1 MFLKKIQACGFK
13 SFADK
18 VNIPFDQGITGIVG
32 PNGSGKSNVIDAV
45 RWVMGEQN
53 AKNLRGKVA
62 TDIIFSGSANRKP
75 LGMAEVTLTFDNAD
89 DSAFCPPEYRH
100 EPEVSL
106 TRRLYIDGQ
115 REYLINRK
123 PCRLKDI
130 VSFFSTTGL
139 GGKSY
144 SMIQQGQVDRILNA
158 KPEEIRIIL
167 EEAAGTYV
175 YKKRRDEAVKK
186 LDQTQENLS
195 RIEDLV
201 GELARQKDTLQ
212 TQMEKAK
219 SWKEFTENL
228 RSSELSLFAHNFHF
242 YNDQLI
248 SFQKEINTEATK
260 EAELSAQMIALEAE
274 QLELQSA
281 LDAADPGIEGL
292 RESVAIIREQIAR
305 AESVISSTDGKV
317 STKKER
323 LTELE
328 TEIGEDSESLSV
340 VEKQFQAAQDELST
354 AKQKA
359 EELNEQI
366 ESFQDQL
373 DAVDEEAM
381 VYTSRIEDYEDE
393 LQNISRLLE
402 SNTLRCEA
410 ISRERDQIDRDI
422 NEWQQRIEDLSKD
435 LSEHKLNLS
444 NIEGQASVMQEG
456 LDVELS
462 TRDELISSIRERKE
476 RLKEL
481 SNQKDEF
488 KEAYFDTRARY
499 TSAQE
504 VLSTASDIS
513 AALETLKSEAP
524 NATCLS
530 TGLLTD
536 YISFKEEAH
545 ELPPHARATIE
556 NWTERLLIDRLDELN
571 ELIRLTHKF
580 DLGGFPV
587 SVLSNWETPDEQALS
602 EWVAKTEAEPLKNYL
617 KVSKEHSC
625 LDKIFSRLYFVSGL
639 QLSEN
644 EVKNLPRGVI
654 VFTSQGL
661 QFSSNE
667 EFIVGLS
674 PNSKGILSRK
684 TELEELGVELK
695 AKEAELASTQ
705 SELDQL
711 QLQHSTDELELKE
724 LEDKLQEQ
732 NHEVLEIS
740 KALSSSKQL
749 VEHKA
754 ELHKNAT
761 DQLEKLE
768 QQDRKLIAEL
778 SEQGQA
784 RLSHDDERQ
793 RIKAEL
799 AEIKEES
806 QDTEERRAEVFRLH
820 DSRKIELVK
829 SETRAQ
835 ALQEGFERTSS
846 QLERIQTTLTRRY
859 DEKSR
864 IDLEVEEIQTN
875 YQTSMSEMEDL
886 LQRRENLEA
895 ELTEKR
901 EENSGILESLRASD
915 LKLKKIRDEY
925 SAIEKFI
932 SKRNVEMERLKVA
945 IESIDEQAEEKYH
958 LKIAEHEFEKDPD
971 FNSTN
976 VARQVSKLRNKIEG
990 LGAINMI
997 AIEEYDELMERLEFI
1012 TAQREEVFN
1021 SINLLEDALEEIEE
1035 TSKNKFINTYN
1046 TINKEFSSLFPVL
1059 FPGGEA
1065 HLNLTSPEDPLNA
1078 GVEIIARLPGK
1089 KPQRMTL
1096 LSGGEKALTAIS
1108 LIFSLL
1114 KTKPTPFC
1122 FLDEVDAPLDEANV
1136 GRYNRVLEILAEK
1149 FQFIVI
1155 THNRRTMEVLD
1166 TLYGVTM
1173 QEPGVS
1179 KIVGVDMKKDIPKHL
1194 QKAFKE
1200 RQEEERA
1207 GASASAVH

>member
-62 TDIIFSGSANRKP
+62 TDIIFSGSANRKS
-75 LGMAEVTLTFDNAD
+75 LGMAEVTLTFDNTD
-89 DSAFCPPEYRH
+89 ESAFCPAEYRH
-100 EPEVSL
+100 EPEISL

-158 KPEEIRIIL
+158 KPEEIRVVL
-167 EEAAGTYV
+167 EEAAGTVV

-186 LDQTQENLS
+186 LGQTQENLS

-201 GELARQKDTLQ
+201 GELERQQETLQ

-228 RSSELSLFAHNFHF
+228 RSLELSLFAHNFHF
-242 YNDQLI
+242 YNDQLVA
-248 SFQKEINTEATK
+248 FQKEIDDEIKK
-260 EAELSAQMIALEAE
+260 EVELSAKMAQLEAE
-274 QLELQSA
+274 QLELQAA
-281 LDAADPGIEGL
+281 LDAADPNIEGL
-292 RESVAIIREQIAR
+292 RESVSIVREQIAR
-305 AESVISSTDGKV
+305 AESIISGTDGKV
-317 STKKER
+317 SAKKER
-323 LTELE
+323 LGELE
-328 TEIGEDSESLSV
+328 VEIKEDSDSLNI
-340 VEKQFQAAQDELST
+340 VEKQFQAAQEELSA

-359 EELNEQI
+359 EELAEQI
-366 ESFQDQL
+366 DSFQDQL

-393 LQNISRLLE
+393 LKNIARLLE
-402 SNTLRCEA
+402 TNTLRCEA
-410 ISRERDQIDRDI
+410 INRERGQIDSDI
-422 NEWQQRIEDLSKD
+422 NEWQERIGNLSTE
-435 LSEHKLNLS
+435 LTEHKSNLAAVES
-444 NIEGQASVMQEG
+444 QAAELQGG
-456 LDVELS
+456 LDIELN
-462 TRDELISSIRERKE
+462 TRNELLSAIKERKNNIAE
-476 RLKEL
+476 FSTQKDQLKE
-481 SNQKDEF
+481 S
-488 KEAYFDTRARY
+488 YFDTRARY

-504 VLSTASDIS
+504 VLSSASDVS
-513 AALETLKSEAP
+513 AALHTLKEEEPEA
-524 NATCLS
+524 NCLKN
-530 TGLLTD
+530 GLLTD
-536 YISFKEEAH
+536 YISFSEEAN
-545 ELPPHARATIE
+545 ELPAHARSAIE
-556 NWTERLLIDRLDELN
+556 SWAERLLADNLDDLN
-571 ELIRLTHKF
+571 GLIRLSHKF

-587 SVLSNWETPDEQALS
+587 SVLSNWENPDPVALN
-602 EWVAKTEAEPLKNYL
+602 EWVEKTDAEPLKNYL
-617 KVSKEHSC
+617 KVTKDHSY
-625 LDKIFSRLYFVSGL
+625 LDKIFSRLYLAPGIRLSQHELNDLPKGL
-639 QLSEN
+639 
-644 EVKNLPRGVI
+644 I

-661 QFSSNE
+661 QFKSDD
-667 EFIVGLS
+667 EFTVGLS

-684 TELEELGVELK
+684 TELEHLGSELK
-695 AKEAELASTQ
+695 SCEGELAAAQ
-705 SELDQL
+705 SKLDQL
-711 QLQHSTDELELKE
+711 QLEQSNDEMQLKE
-724 LEDKLQEQ
+724 LEEKLQGQ
-732 NHEVLEIS
+732 NQEVLEIS
-740 KALSSSKQL
+740 TALSSSRQL
-749 VEHKA
+749 VEHKT
-754 ELHKNAT
+754 ELYKNAT
-761 DQLEKLE
+761 DQVNKLE
-768 QQDRKLIAEL
+768 SQDRKLIDEL

-784 RLSHDDERQ
+784 RLSHDEEMQ
-793 RIKAEL
+793 RIKGEL
-799 AEIKEES
+799 EEIKEES
-806 QDTEERRAEVFRLH
+806 QGTQERKAEVFRLH
-820 DSRKIELVK
+820 DSRKLELVK

-846 QLERIQTTLTRRY
+846 QLERIQTTLSRRY
-859 DEKSR
+859 EEKSR
-864 IDLEVEEIQTN
+864 INLEIEEIQTA

-886 LQRRENLEA
+886 LQRRETLEA

-901 EENSGILESLRASD
+901 EENSGILDSLRASD
-915 LKLKKIRDEY
+915 LELKKVRGEF
-925 SAIEKFI
+925 STVEKFI
-932 SKRNVEMERLKVA
+932 SKRRVEMERLKVA
-945 IESIDEQAEEKYH
+945 LEGIEEQSEEKYH
-958 LKIAEHEFEKDPD
+958 LKIAEYEFEKDPE
-971 FNSTN
+971 FNS
-976 VARQVSKLRNKIEG
+976 QSVSKRVQRLRNKIEG
-990 LGAINMI
+990 LGAINMM

-1035 TSKNKFINTYN
+1035 TSKNKFIETYE
-1046 TINKEFSSLFPVL
+1046 TINKEFSGLFPIL

-1065 HLNLTSPEDPLNA
+1065 HLNLTTPEDPLNA

-1108 LIFSLL
+1108 LIFALL

-1136 GRYNRVLEILAEK
+1136 GRYNRVLEILAER
-1149 FQFIVI
+1149 FQFVVI

-1194 QKAFKE
+1194 QKAFRE
-1200 RQEEERA
+1200 GDEARA
-1207 GASASAVH
+1207 GASAAAH